1 LAPEPASLRRESLVT
16 PTFILIQLATFAY
29 FVGIGA
35 LLPVLPRYVKG
46 PLGGG
51 NVAVGLAIGS
61 FSVSALLLRPVAG
74 RLGDRRGRRVLIMG
88 GAVVVAVA
96 VAAYNLATTLP
107 TLVGFRLLTG
117 VGEAFFFTGAASAI
131 NDLAPD
137 ERRGEAVSFFSLA
150 LWGGV
155 AVGPVLGETVLGRSG
170 FHIVWWLSAGAGL
183 VAAALALRIPDT
195 REKEAP
201 AGPDTARAADVP
213 GPARSSALYH
223 PAAMLPGLVASSAV
237 WGYSAFASFVP
248 LYAIQLGMKG
258 SEFVFAA
265 YSAVILGIRSLGRRL
280 PDRLGSR
287 VTSRVALGCSIT
299 GLGIIAAW
307 PSVAGLFA
315 GTVIFGLGQG
325 LLFPGLMTLAIGR
338 APRSEMGAVVGTFT
352 AFFDLA
358 YGLGAVSLGAVAA
371 VLGYRGAFAT
381 GSAVAGAGLAVL
393 LLKAERSP
401 PR

>member
-1 LAPEPASLRRESLVT
+1 LAAEPAHLRRASLLT
-16 PTFILIQLATFAY
+16 PTFVLIQVATFVY
-29 FVGIGA
+29 FVGVGA
-35 LLPVLPRYVKG
+35 LLPVLPLYVKG

-51 NVAVGLAIGS
+51 SVAVGLAIGS

-74 RLGDRRGRRVLIMG
+74 RLGDRRGRRVLIVG

-96 VAAYNLATTLP
+96 VAGYNLATSLTMLI
-107 TLVGFRLLTG
+107 GFRLLTG
-117 VGEAFFFTGAASAI
+117 VGEAFFFTGVATAV

-150 LWGGV
+150 LWGGI
-155 AVGPVLGETVLGRSG
+155 AVGPVLGETILGRSS
-170 FHIVWWLSAGAGL
+170 FHIVWWLAAGTGL
-183 VAAALALRIPDT
+183 VAAGLALRIPDT
-195 REKEAP
+195 RAKEAGDVSG
-201 AGPDTARAADVP
+201 AG
-213 GPARSSALYH
+213 GPSTLYH

-237 WGYSAFASFVP
+237 WGFSAFASFVP

-265 YSAVILGIRSLGRRL
+265 YSAVILGIRSFGRRL

-287 VTSRVALGCSIT
+287 VTSRIALACSIA
-299 GLGIIAAW
+299 GLGTMAAW

-315 GTVIFGLGQG
+315 GTVIFAVGQG
-325 LLFPGLMTLAIGR
+325 LLFPGLMTLAIGM

-358 YGLGAVSLGAVAA
+358 YGLGAVSLGGVAA
-371 VLGYRGAFAT
+371 ALGYRGAFAT
-381 GSAVAGAGLAVL
+381 GSVVAGAGLALL
-393 LLKAERSP
+393 LLKVER
-401 PR
+401 